1 MSQDWDCVAFGFIEQ
16 DQVIVAIPK
25 KGARF
30 WLCPAFFLL
39 AAAPGFWLPVLA
51 NVLHANGWGTYVT
64 LTFMVLP
71 LSAVLSPLI
80 FSARADQVIAAE
92 KLLAIIIATGAILA
106 GVAFLFLEQGERPIL
121 FILFLGLKSLITA
134 PAWPLLTTIT
144 LSTTDQPER
153 DFGKIRVWG
162 TLGWMGA
169 GWLVSLLA
177 MDLSPTVGRLSVAA
191 SLLGAACCFLLPHCP
206 PKGGPPKNVLDVL
219 GLRAFRL
226 FKQRDTAIFFGTAF
240 LFSIPLA
247 AYFMHTPQQLRFLG
261 CEQIAAIM
269 TVGQLTEVA
278 AMLLMAWFLKNWS
291 IKAIFVL
298 ALGCGTLRYLLYA
311 VGAAEDS
318 LASVLIGIAL
328 HGICWTYFFETGK
341 VFLARRIEKAIRTQ
355 SQALLSL
362 LTSGIGGLAG
372 TAFVGWAHGYLVD
385 ETKGA
390 GWSDY
395 WWLLTATCGF
405 CVVGFM
411 IGYRGKNSAR

>member
-1 MSQDWDCVAFGFIEQ
+1 MTRL
-16 DQVIVAIPK
+16 IPK
-25 KGARF
+25 KGAPF

-39 AAAPGFWLPVLA
+39 AAAPGFWVPVLA
-51 NVLHANGWGTYVT
+51 NVLHDKGWGSYVT

-71 LSAVLSPLI
+71 LSAILSPLI

-92 KLLAIIIATGAILA
+92 KLLAIIVAIGAILA
-106 GVAFLFLEQGERPIL
+106 GVAFMLLEQGKQPIL
-121 FILFLGLKSLITA
+121 FILFLGLKSLVTA

-144 LSTTDQPER
+144 LSSTDHPER

-162 TLGWMGA
+162 SLGWMVA
-169 GWLVSLLA
+169 GWMVSLLA
-177 MDLSPTVGRLSVAA
+177 MDLSASVGWLSVGS
-191 SLLGAACCFLLPHCP
+191 SLLAAVCCFLLPHCP
-206 PKGGPPKNVLDVL
+206 PKGGPPKNVLDIL

-226 FKQRDTAIFFGTAF
+226 FKQRDTAMFFGTAF

-261 CEQIAAIM
+261 CEQIAAVM

-278 AMLLMAWFLKNWS
+278 AMLMMAWFLRNWR

-311 VGAAEDS
+311 LGASDDS
-318 LASVLIGIAL
+318 LASVLLGIAL
-328 HGICWTYFFETGK
+328 HGICWTYFFEAGK
-341 VFLARRIEKAIRTQ
+341 VFLARRIERAIRTQ

-372 TAFVGWAHGYLVD
+372 TAFVGWAHGYLVN
-385 ETKGA
+385 ETTGT
-390 GWSDY
+390 GWNHY
-395 WWLLTATCGF
+395 WWLLTAMCGF
-405 CVVGFM
+405 CVIGFM
-411 IGYRGKNSAR
+411 IGYRGNQADDKNR

>member
-1 MSQDWDCVAFGFIEQ
+1 MSPL
-16 DQVIVAIPK
+16 IPK
-25 KGARF
+25 KGHRF

-39 AAAPGFWLPVLA
+39 AAAPGFWVPVLA
-51 NVLHANGWGTYVT
+51 NVLDAKGWGSYVT

-71 LSAVLSPLI
+71 LSAIISPLI

-92 KLLAIIIATGAILA
+92 KLLGIIVATGAILA
-106 GVAFLFLEQGERPIL
+106 GVAFMFLEQGKEPIL
-121 FILFLGLKSLITA
+121 FILFLGLKSLVTA

-144 LSTTDQPER
+144 LSSTDHPER

-162 TLGWMGA
+162 SLGWMVA

-177 MDLSPTVGRLSVAA
+177 MDLSASVGWLSVGASILAA
-191 SLLGAACCFLLPHCP
+191 VCCFLLPHCP

-226 FKQRDTAIFFGTAF
+226 FKQRDTAMFFGTAF

-261 CEQIAAIM
+261 CEQIAAVM
-269 TVGQLTEVA
+269 TVGQLTEVV
-278 AMLLMAWFLKNWS
+278 AMLMMGWLLRTWR
-291 IKAIFVL
+291 IKSIFVL
-298 ALGCGTLRYLLYA
+298 ALGCGTLRYLLFA
-311 VGAAEDS
+311 VGASDDS
-318 LASVLIGIAL
+318 LASVLLGVAL
-328 HGICWTYFFETGK
+328 HGICWSYFFEAGK
-341 VFLARRIEKAIRTQ
+341 VFLARRIERGIRTQ
-355 SQALLSL
+355 SQALLAL

-385 ETKGA
+385 ETTGS

-395 WWLLTATCGF
+395 WLLLTAVCGF
-405 CVVGFM
+405 CVIGFM
-411 IGYRGKNSAR
+411 IGYRGKTPVQKDD